1 MTGPQCWASR
11 RGLPRCGVA
20 SELARL
26 RADLEAARRLCLALA
41 ERVAA
46 QSELLSRA
54 AGSRERSGD
63 E

>member
-54 AGSRERSGD
+54 AGARGQLGD